1 MEEVLIHV
9 LSNFEDCSHVTA
21 SVAVIWCAE
30 HRHNILILHDT
41 INTRQCKS
49 FKILQGNVP
58 VRCFHAGGRIN
69 RMVFTSKK
77 STVGGL
83 VVAGDG
89 GWFYKMQWPVHTYV
103 CQIIHRRLSK
113 SYLCNLYVA

>member
-30 HRHNILILHDT
+30 HCHNILILHHT
-41 INTRQCKS
+41 IKTRQCKS

-58 VRCFHAGGRIN
+58 VRCFHAGDGRIN

-103 CQIIHRRLSK
+103 CQIIIVQLGG
-113 SYLCNLYVA
+113 A